1 MDVDIFISIIDLLGF
16 NTDALIL
23 KGITSCY
30 IQLWL
35 MFIKHKMHT
44 NSDVFQQRFSEGR
57 STSED
62 KGDTQ

>member
-1 MDVDIFISIIDLLGF
+1 M
-16 NTDALIL
+16 NQKTTDGVFHTEY
-23 KGITSCY
+23 KMN
-30 IQLWL
+30 QLWL

-62 KGDTQ
+62 KGNTQ